1 MYRSLSTKRRKSK
14 NLTKH
19 WPCAAKSRLRDPQIK
34 PKLKISCKNF
44 LSKSFSIPMAF
55 ITSKNVAKTFPDPPE
70 TRPRT
75 SLRLPKRSQD
85 ASRTLQ
91 DDSSWPQDASKT
103 LQDAPKTH
111 PRLAKTAQD
120 APRLPKDA
128 PKASPKLDFR
138 WFGRPKIAFFR
149 CFSY

>member
-1 MYRSLSTKRRKSK
+1 MRSEIKTQRF
-14 NLTKH
+14 
-19 WPCAAKSRLRDPQIK
+19 PK
-34 PKLKISCKNF
+34 PKLKIFSKKF
-44 LSKSFSIPMAF
+44 LPKSFSIPMAF
-55 ITSKNVAKTFPDPPE
+55 VTSKNVAKTFPDPPE
-70 TRPRT
+70 TRPGT

-128 PKASPKLDFR
+128 PKASPKLDF
-138 WFGRPKIAFFR
+138 
-149 CFSY
+149 